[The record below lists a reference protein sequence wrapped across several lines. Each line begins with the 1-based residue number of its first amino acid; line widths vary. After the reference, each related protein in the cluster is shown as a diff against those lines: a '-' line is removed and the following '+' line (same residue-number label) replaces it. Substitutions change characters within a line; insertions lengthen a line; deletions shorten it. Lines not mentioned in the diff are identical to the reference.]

1 MSNSSNESQVIEM
14 TYPKKAKIEE
24 NTSRPTYMKIMKN
37 NNIIVKVPKYGFCSD
52 FGYYTII
59 EYA

>member
-1 MSNSSNESQVIEM
+1 M

-37 NNIIVKVPKYGFCSD
+37 NNINVKVPKYGFWSD